1 MSYPDDIWNDPSLN
15 CDNNDEC
22 RKKYTKELIAEFLK
36 KMEFIELHSKNPK
49 LIAREYKIEY
59 QQKLKEGEQ

>member
-1 MSYPDDIWNDPSLN
+1 MMSAIIDKLFQAR
-15 CDNNDEC
+15 E
-22 RKKYTKELIAEFLK
+22 KELIAEFLK

-49 LIAREYKIEY
+49 LMAREYKIEY